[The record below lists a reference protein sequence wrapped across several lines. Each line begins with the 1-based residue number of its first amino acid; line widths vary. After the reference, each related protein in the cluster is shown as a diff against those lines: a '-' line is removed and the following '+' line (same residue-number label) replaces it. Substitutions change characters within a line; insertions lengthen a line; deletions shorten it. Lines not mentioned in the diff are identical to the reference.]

1 MLSSEIF
8 YKIKEHKIF
17 KFLVILAIL
26 ISSILAGAST
36 FELKKNFFISLFQY
50 IDFIISSF
58 FLIEIII
65 RLIAEKNKINFF
77 RSGWNIFDSVI
88 VVVSIVPIGPGS
100 SILLLR
106 LVRIFRILRLIEA
119 APELR
124 YLIEALI
131 SSFKK
136 AAYILLLLFIVLYMY
151 GTFGSILFSEVEPE
165 KWEDI
170 TVSIHTLVQ
179 VLLLSGYE
187 TIFYPLQE
195 IYWWAWIFFY
205 SFIALGSVI
214 IINLVVAVLVDFM
227 ISKSQEKKINK

>member
-1 MLSSEIF
+1 M
-8 YKIKEHKIF
+8 
-17 KFLVILAIL
+17 
-26 ISSILAGAST
+26 
-36 FELKKNFFISLFQY
+36 
-50 IDFIISSF
+50 
-58 FLIEIII
+58 
-65 RLIAEKNKINFF
+65 
-77 RSGWNIFDSVI
+77 
-88 VVVSIVPIGPGS
+88 
-100 SILLLR
+100 
-106 LVRIFRILRLIEA
+106 
-119 APELR
+119 
-124 YLIEALI
+124 
-131 SSFKK
+131 
-136 AAYILLLLFIVLYMY
+136 AYVEPLQ
-151 GTFGSILFSEVEPE
+151 VEPE